1 MRGSF
6 SASAA
11 VAGLPDWNGRIVI
24 DANNPVEAP
33 LFKPV
38 DLQGLVS
45 SQVIAVGEGC
55 TPCKGVQSS
64 ASGRSGERPADGGG
78 RRVLFYSGDGNSAM
92 AEVGALIDRIGFAGI
107 DLGALAWWQTH
118 AISRRTIAEP
128 EPR

>member
-1 MRGSF
+1 MEQARRWPRPPHMRGSF

-45 SQVIAVGEGC
+45 SQVIAELV
-55 TPCKGVQSS
+55 KGARLVKAFNHLRADVL
-64 ASGRSGERPADGGG
+64 ASGPRTEGAVACCSTPAMTTARRPRLER
-78 RRVLFYSGDGNSAM
+78 
-92 AEVGALIDRIGFAGI
+92 
-107 DLGALAWWQTH
+107 
-118 AISRRTIAEP
+118 
-128 EPR
+128 